1 MSICGKIRVLA
12 LKYLAIYP
20 LIIDTK
26 PFEWYHKITKFR
38 EAEKMKKLIKITS
51 VILLIA
57 AAFCLLY
64 FIYLSIY
71 KGFDDIIVFF
81 WPIAVAVFGVAAFLG
96 LFSLK
101 RGKILKAVSLV
112 LVAAILG
119 FVISFSVF
127 AINLS
132 VIAGEK
138 PPENAECI
146 IVLGAAV
153 HGDRPSR
160 ALRQRID
167 AAYTYLS
174 ENPDTVAVCTGG
186 TGPNDAI
193 SEGGC
198 IAREL
203 EKMGI
208 EKERLFVEDKSEST
222 RENFQFAF
230 EVLGYEPENVVIISN
245 GFHLRR
251 ARLILSEDYTGEIY
265 TLAAKTDIFI
275 IHYTVREYI
284 IRFLRM
290 E

>member
-1 MSICGKIRVLA
+1 
-12 LKYLAIYP
+12 
-20 LIIDTK
+20 
-26 PFEWYHKITKFR
+26 
-38 EAEKMKKLIKITS
+38 MKKLIKFTS
-51 VILLIA
+51 VTLIVA
-57 AAFCLLY
+57 ALFCLLY
-64 FIYLSIY
+64 FIYLAVF

-81 WPIAVAVFGVAAFLG
+81 WPIAFGVFGISGGIG
-96 LFSLK
+96 LLSLK
-101 RGKILKAVSLV
+101 KGKLLKALALALVSV
-112 LVAAILG
+112 ILG
-119 FVISFSVF
+119 FVISFSAF

-132 VIAGEK
+132 VIASEV
-138 PPENAECI
+138 PPQNAECV

-153 HGDRPSR
+153 HGNVPSR

-167 AAYTYLS
+167 AAYSYLA

-186 TGPNDAI
+186 LGPDDAI

-208 EKERLFVEDKSEST
+208 SKERLFVEDKSEST

-230 EVLGYEPENVVIISN
+230 EVLGHKPQNVVIISN

-251 ARLILSEDYTGEIY
+251 ARLILSENYTGEIY

-284 IRFLRM
+284 IRFLGM

>member
-1 MSICGKIRVLA
+1 
-12 LKYLAIYP
+12 
-20 LIIDTK
+20 
-26 PFEWYHKITKFR
+26 
-38 EAEKMKKLIKITS
+38 MKKIIKLTS
-51 VILLIA
+51 WVLLIA
-57 AAFCLLY
+57 ASFCLLY
-64 FIYLSIY
+64 FIYLAVF

-81 WPIAVAVFGVAAFLG
+81 WPIAVAVFGTSGVIG
-96 LFSLK
+96 LLSLK
-101 RGKILKAVSLV
+101 KGKLLKAISLI
-112 LVAAILG
+112 LVGVILG

-153 HGDRPSR
+153 HGNVPSR
-160 ALRQRID
+160 ALKQRID
-167 AAYTYLS
+167 AAYSYLA

-186 TGPNDAI
+186 LGPDDAV

-208 EKERLFVEDKSEST
+208 SKERLFVEDKSEST

-230 EVLGYEPENVVIISN
+230 EVLGHEPENVVIVSN

-251 ARLILSEDYTGEIY
+251 ARLILNESYSGKIY

-284 IRFLRM
+284 IRFLGM